1 MKRMLHWLMPKEKE
15 FFGMLAEQSEN
26 CFESANELKNFVDN
40 YHKFERKE
48 RKLRVQ
54 TIKDIKSKGDEI
66 ARKIITKLNKSFR
79 APINKEDIQK
89 IVVLLGD
96 LIDLINTSASRFVVF
111 NIERIDSYIIKLIE
125 IVLSAVS
132 EVNKGVADLRKL
144 KDAEERHSKIKNL
157 EMEADDVYNEAL
169 SELFHFY
176 KNSIDIIKYK
186 EIYELLE
193 RAVGKCQDVSNA
205 IEDIIAKHA

>member
-26 CFESANELKNFVDN
+26 CFESAKELKNFVDN
-40 YHKFERKE
+40 YHKLERKE
-48 RKLRVQ
+48 RKLRLQ
-54 TIKDIKSKGDEI
+54 TIKNIESKGDEI
-66 ARKIITKLNKSFR
+66 ARKIIGKLNKSFR
-79 APINKEDIQK
+79 APIDKEDIQK
-89 IVVLLGD
+89 IVVILDD
-96 LIDLINTSASRFVVF
+96 LTELINASASRFVIF

-132 EVNKGVADLRKL
+132 EVNKGVGDLRKL
-144 KDAEERHSKIKNL
+144 KGAEESHSKIKNL
-157 EMEADDVYNEAL
+157 EMEANDVYNEAL

-193 RAVGKCQDVSNA
+193 RAVDKCQDISNA

>member
-1 MKRMLHWLMPKEKE
+1 MMHWLMPKEKE
-15 FFGMLAEQSEN
+15 FFEMIAQQSEN
-26 CFESANELKNFVDN
+26 AVEAAKELKNFVDN

-54 TIKDIKSKGDEI
+54 TIKNIESKGDELTYS
-66 ARKIITKLNKSFR
+66 IILKVNKSFR
-79 APINKEDIQK
+79 APIDKEDIRK
-89 IVVLLGD
+89 IVVLLDD
-96 LIDLINTSASRFVVF
+96 LIDLINTAASRFVIF

-125 IVLSAVS
+125 IILSAVS
-132 EVNKGVADLRKL
+132 EVNKGVADLKKL
-144 KDAEERHSKIKNL
+144 KVAEGRHSKIKNL
-157 EMEADDVYNEAL
+157 EKEADEVYNEAL

-193 RAVGKCQDVSNA
+193 MIVDKCQDVSNV
-205 IEDIIAKHA
+205 IEDIITKRA